1 VRGPGVPEGETLPH
15 MVLNNDL
22 APTFADLAVTE
33 APSFVDGRSLMPLLD
48 DEPTPVDDWRRRF
61 LIEGVDERGAV
72 SSPPFVDES
81 EVTPILTGDP
91 LPENWRRTSVARA
104 RTSEEWGR
112 PWMKIL
118 RTEEHLY
125 VEYKT
130 GERELYD
137 LEEDPYELDNAYG
150 SAPPDLKRQLEEQL
164 DALRQC
170 SAEECRTAEGG

>member
-1 VRGPGVPEGETLPH
+1 

-22 APTFADLAVTE
+22 ALTFADLAGAETP
-33 APSFVDGRSLMPLLD
+33 AFVDGRSLVPLLTA
-48 DEPTPVDDWRRRF
+48 EPTPPQDWRRRF
-61 LIEGVDERGAV
+61 LIEGVAERSGV
-72 SSPPFVDES
+72 PQPPFLDES

-104 RTSEEWGR
+104 RTSEKWGR
-112 PWMKIL
+112 PWMKAL

-137 LEEDPYELDNAYG
+137 IEEDPYELRNLYAT
-150 SAPPDLKRQLEEQL
+150 APPDLKRRLEGQL
-164 DALRQC
+164 DARRQC
-170 SAEECRTAEGG
+170 AAEDCRAAEDS